1 MTLTLTP
8 DTEALLNSIAA
19 QRGLPLEK
27 TLKIVLAEAQAA
39 AETDYR
45 EAAAGI
51 QRGMDDFA
59 AGRWVSLEDYE
70 AQIQA
75 EQTARHPVGNNH

>member
-8 DTEALLNSIAA
+8 DTEARLRSVAA
-19 QRGLPLEK
+19 QRGLPPEK
-27 TLKIVLAEAQAA
+27 TIDVLLAEAD
-39 AETDYR
+39 TDFH
-45 EAAAGI
+45 EAIAGI

-59 AGRWVSLEDYE
+59 AGRWISLEDYE

-75 EQTARHPVGNNH
+75 ERQAHDTKRNGR

>member
-8 DTEALLNSIAA
+8 DTEALLNTVAA

-27 TLKIVLAEAQAA
+27 TLEMVLAEAQAA
-39 AETDYR
+39 AETEYR
-45 EAAAGI
+45 EAVAGI

-59 AGRWVSLEDYE
+59 AGRWISLEDYE
-70 AQIQA
+70 ARIQV
-75 EQTARHPVGNNH
+75 EQAARPAVESSR